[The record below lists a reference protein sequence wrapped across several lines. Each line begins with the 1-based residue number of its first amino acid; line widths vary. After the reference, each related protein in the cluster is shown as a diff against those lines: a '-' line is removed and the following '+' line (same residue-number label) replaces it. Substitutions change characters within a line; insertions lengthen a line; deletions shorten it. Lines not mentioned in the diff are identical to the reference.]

1 MITVEALGER
11 SIVAD
16 DTLQSLNASFSCIS
30 LVHQANET
38 FDPINF
44 QTMIYR
50 NHSSRPK
57 SLLLSLFLLGV
68 ISIVGTAV
76 RAAESAPLIRV
87 MSFNIRYGTAND
99 GINRWDVRKD
109 FLMETIEDFDP
120 DLLGTQETLASQRDY
135 LSERMPD
142 FDRVAAGRDDGDE
155 KGEMAALFYR
165 KDRFERLDAGH
176 FWLSE
181 TPDKVGSKGWDAAL
195 PRIATW
201 VKLKDLRMPESEP
214 ILFLNTHFDH
224 QGERARAES
233 ARLIRM
239 KLSQIGQGCRCIVTG
254 DFNADPAQPPYRE
267 LFELDSKGT
276 RDNVPLLVD
285 TLRAYSPIPQPEEG
299 TFSGFDAKKTGGS
312 RIDWIACS
320 REFEIRL
327 AGIDRTSLEG
337 RTPSDHFPVT
347 AVLRPRVPSVQGTLR
362 VLTYN
367 IHHAIGVDGA
377 LDIPRIGEVIRA
389 ADADLVA
396 LQEVD
401 QGTQRTFEQ
410 KQLEMLASYTGLY
423 GRFAKAID
431 FQGGEYGQAI
441 LSREPIAGFEIHQ
454 LPNESGREQRIAV
467 EAVVDFQGKEI
478 HFISTHLDHS
488 SEELRKRQADRL
500 VELFESG
507 DGVVILAGDLNATP
521 ESETM
526 KSIRRFWD
534 VEALKSAGATY
545 PAETPTSRIDYVLT
559 GRQASISVVEI
570 RVLDEPIASDHRPV
584 LGVLR

>member
-1 MITVEALGER
+1 MITVGALGER
-11 SIVAD
+11 SIVED
-16 DTLQSLNASFSCIS
+16 DKLRPLNASLFICSS
-30 LVHQANET
+30 RRKNEQNL
-38 FDPINF
+38 DPSNF
-44 QTMIYR
+44 QTMNYR
-50 NHSSRPK
+50 NQSFRPK
-57 SLLLSLFLLGV
+57 TLLVSLLLLGV
-68 ISIVGTAV
+68 ISMVGVAA

-99 GINRWDVRKD
+99 GVNRWDVRKD

-142 FDRVAAGRDDGDE
+142 FDRVAAGRDDGAE
-155 KGEMAALFYR
+155 KGEMAALYFR

-181 TPDKVGSKGWDAAL
+181 TPDQVGSKGWDAAL

-201 VKLKDLRMPESEP
+201 VKLKDLLMPDAEP

-233 ARLIRM
+233 ARLIRV
-239 KLSQIGQGCRCIVTG
+239 KLAQIGRGCRCIVTG
-254 DFNADPAQPPYRE
+254 DFNADPAQSPYRE

-276 RDNVPLLVD
+276 GDHGPLLMD
-285 TLRAYSPIPQPEEG
+285 TLRAYSPTPKPEEG
-299 TFSGFDAKKTGGS
+299 TFSGFDATKTSGS

-320 REFEIRL
+320 REFEVRL

-347 AVLRPRVPSVQGTLR
+347 AVLRPRVPSVEGTLR

-377 LDIPRIGEVIRA
+377 LDIPRIGEVIRS

-401 QGTQRTFEQ
+401 QGTKRTFEQ
-410 KQLEMLASYTGLY
+410 KQLEMLARYTGLH

-441 LSREPIAGFEIHQ
+441 LSRDPIAGIEIHQ
-454 LPNESGREQRIAV
+454 LPNESSREQRIAA
-467 EAVVDFQGKEI
+467 EAVVEVQGKTI
-478 HFISTHLDHS
+478 RFVSTHLDHS
-488 SEELRKRQADRL
+488 SEELRRRQADRL
-500 VELFESG
+500 VELFEKDEG
-507 DGVVILAGDLNATP
+507 LVILAGDLNATL

-526 KSIRRFWD
+526 QAIGRVWRLD
-534 VEALKSAGATY
+534 ELKSDGATY
-545 PAETPTSRIDYVLT
+545 PAETPTARIDYILT
-559 GRQASISVVEI
+559 NKKAPISVVEI

-584 LGVLR
+584 LGVFR

>member
-1 MITVEALGER
+1 M
-11 SIVAD
+11 
-16 DTLQSLNASFSCIS
+16 
-30 LVHQANET
+30 
-38 FDPINF
+38 
-44 QTMIYR
+44 
-50 NHSSRPK
+50 
-57 SLLLSLFLLGV
+57 
-68 ISIVGTAV
+68 
-76 RAAESAPLIRV
+76 
-87 MSFNIRYGTAND
+87 
-99 GINRWDVRKD
+99 
-109 FLMETIEDFDP
+109 
-120 DLLGTQETLASQRDY
+120 
-135 LSERMPD
+135 
-142 FDRVAAGRDDGDE
+142 
-155 KGEMAALFYR
+155 
-165 KDRFERLDAGH
+165 
-176 FWLSE
+176 
-181 TPDKVGSKGWDAAL
+181 
-195 PRIATW
+195 
-201 VKLKDLRMPESEP
+201 
-214 ILFLNTHFDH
+214 
-224 QGERARAES
+224 
-233 ARLIRM
+233 
-239 KLSQIGQGCRCIVTG
+239 
-254 DFNADPAQPPYRE
+254 
-267 LFELDSKGT
+267 
-276 RDNVPLLVD
+276 
-285 TLRAYSPIPQPEEG
+285 
-299 TFSGFDAKKTGGS
+299 
-312 RIDWIACS
+312 
-320 REFEIRL
+320 
-327 AGIDRTSLEG
+327 
-337 RTPSDHFPVT
+337 
-347 AVLRPRVPSVQGTLR
+347 
-362 VLTYN
+362 LTYN

-410 KQLEMLASYTGLY
+410 KQLEMLARYTGLY

>member
-1 MITVEALGER
+1 MNIR
-11 SIVAD
+11 KY
-16 DTLQSLNASFSCIS
+16 SFKAKTP
-30 LVHQANET
+30 LL
-38 FDPINF
+38 
-44 QTMIYR
+44 
-50 NHSSRPK
+50 
-57 SLLLSLFLLGV
+57 SLLLV
-68 ISIVGTAV
+68 AMIAIVGG
-76 RAAESAPLIRV
+76 AAESAPLIRV

-99 GINRWDVRKD
+99 GVNRWDVRKD
-109 FLMETIEDFDP
+109 FLVETIEDFDP

-135 LSERMPD
+135 LAERMPD
-142 FDRVAAGRDDGDE
+142 FDFVAAGRDDGNE
-155 KGEMAALFYR
+155 KGEMAALYFR
-165 KDRFERLDAGH
+165 KERFEKIDAGH

-181 TPDKVGSKGWDAAL
+181 NPDKVGSKGWDAAL

-201 VKLKDLRMPESEP
+201 VKLKDLRMSGSEP

-239 KLSQIGQGCRCIVTG
+239 KIAQIGKGCRCIVTG

-267 LFELDSKGT
+267 LFELDTKGT
-276 RDNVPLLVD
+276 EGQSSLLVD
-285 TLRAYSPIPQPEEG
+285 TLRVYTPKVQPEEG
-299 TFSGFDAKKTGGS
+299 TFSGFDATKTGGS

-320 REFEIRL
+320 REFEVRL

-377 LDIPRIGEVIRA
+377 LDIPRIGEVIRS

-410 KQLEMLASYTGLY
+410 KQLEMLARYTGLY

-441 LSREPIAGFEIHQ
+441 LSREPIAEFAIHQ
-454 LPNESGREQRIAV
+454 LPNDSGREQRIAADAMV
-467 EAVVDFQGKEI
+467 NFQGKTI
-478 HFISTHLDHS
+478 RIVSTHLDHS
-488 SEELRKRQADRL
+488 SEELRQRQADRL
-500 VELFESG
+500 VALFENV
-507 DGVVILAGDLNATP
+507 DGLVILAGDLNATP

-526 KSIRRFWD
+526 KKIGQVWKMEES
-534 VEALKSAGATY
+534 KSTGATY
-545 PAETPTSRIDYVLT
+545 PAETSSSQIDYILT
-559 GRQASISVVEI
+559 NKRKAPVSLVEI
-570 RVLDEPIASDHRPV
+570 RVIDEPIASDHRPV
-584 LGVLR
+584 LGIFR

>member
-1 MITVEALGER
+1 M
-11 SIVAD
+11 
-16 DTLQSLNASFSCIS
+16 NC
-30 LVHQANET
+30 
-38 FDPINF
+38 
-44 QTMIYR
+44 R
-50 NHSSRPK
+50 NRSSRSK
-57 SLLLSLFLLGV
+57 TLLLSLLLLGLT
-68 ISIVGTAV
+68 SIVGFTA
-76 RAAESAPLIRV
+76 RAAESAPLIRA

-120 DLLGTQETLASQRDY
+120 ELLGTQETLASQRDY

-142 FDRVAAGRDDGDE
+142 FDCVAAGRDDGVE

-201 VKLKDLRMPESEP
+201 VKLKDLRMPELEP

-233 ARLIRM
+233 ARLIRV
-239 KLSQIGQGCRCIVTG
+239 KLAQIGQGCRCIITG

-267 LFELDSKGT
+267 LFELESKGT
-276 RDNVPLLVD
+276 GDKGPLLVD
-285 TLRAYSPIPQPEEG
+285 TLRAYTPTPQPEEG
-299 TFSGFDAKKTGGS
+299 TFSGFDARKTGGS

-320 REFEIRL
+320 REFEVRL

-377 LDIPRIGEVIRA
+377 LDIPRIGEVIRS

-401 QGTQRTFEQ
+401 QGTKRTFEQ
-410 KQLEMLASYTGLY
+410 KQLEMLARYTGLY

-441 LSREPIAGFEIHQ
+441 LSREPIAEFVIHQ
-454 LPNESGREQRIAV
+454 LPNESGREQRIAAD
-467 EAVVDFQGKEI
+467 AVVNFQGKTI
-478 HFISTHLDHS
+478 RFVSTHLDHS
-488 SEELRKRQADRL
+488 SEELRQRQADRL
-500 VELFESG
+500 VELFEKV

-526 KSIRRFWD
+526 KRIGQVWNLEES
-534 VEALKSAGATY
+534 KSTGATH
-545 PAETPTSRIDYVLT
+545 PAETPTSQIDYVLT
-559 GRQASISVVEI
+559 GRKAPISVIEI
-570 RVLDEPIASDHRPV
+570 LVLDEPIASDHRPV
-584 LGVLR
+584 LGVFR